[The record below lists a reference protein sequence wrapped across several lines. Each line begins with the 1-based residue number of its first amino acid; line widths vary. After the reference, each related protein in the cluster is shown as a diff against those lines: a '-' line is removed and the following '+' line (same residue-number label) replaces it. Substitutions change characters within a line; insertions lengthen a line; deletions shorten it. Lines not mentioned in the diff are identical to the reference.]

1 VPGRTTPWPGTSR
14 CTTERRTHVTTYE
27 RVVNDEVVE
36 RVTPIDGSHEDT
48 RIGVLVLEGGS
59 EWRVVGQE
67 PTPAEPAKLSPTP
80 ETAAE
85 PHATE
90 APSGHQ
96 NDEPASPATPDQSAD
111 TSEPTEEVDH
121 GTDGAPG
128 SDAVDGGGDRP
139 RRRRHGS

>member
-1 VPGRTTPWPGTSR
+1 M
-14 CTTERRTHVTTYE
+14 TTYE
-27 RVVNDEVVE
+27 RVVNGEVVE

-67 PTPAEPAKLSPTP
+67 PTPEPAEPSPTP
-80 ETAAE
+80 ETAVE

-90 APSGHQ
+90 APSGPQ
-96 NDEPASPATPDQSAD
+96 NDEPTSPATPDQ
-111 TSEPTEEVDH
+111 PTEEVDH

-128 SDAVDGGGDRP
+128 SNSADGGGDRP
-139 RRRRHGS
+139 RGRRHGS